1 LTWLIFHDN
10 FLLQP
15 DEFKE
20 LEIHLS
26 QVPYFHK
33 GWSSLINDFFVVS
46 GNDTK
51 CLTFVLVMRRFDN
64 KALWSQ
70 TNIAAGSINQLAN
83 FQFFYY
89 LRAYWLNIREMLIF
103 PNLCI
108 NLHHFCNVIS
118 RGNVHIT

>member
-1 LTWLIFHDN
+1 M
-10 FLLQP
+10 LQP

-20 LEIHLS
+20 PEIHLS
-26 QVPYFHK
+26 QVPYFRK

-70 TNIAAGSINQLAN
+70 SNISAQLAN
-83 FQFFYY
+83 FQFFFYY
-89 LRAYWLNIREMLIF
+89 LRAYWINIREMLIF
-103 PNLCI
+103 SQSM
-108 NLHHFCNVIS
+108 H
-118 RGNVHIT
+118 